1 MTTKRDNHC
10 NCKNGHKDGNKCD
23 GCGRCNCGGH
33 HEDGDGCGRC
43 NCGGHHEDGGECG
56 GEGCRK
62 DKKTGAVHFGY
73 TMKVLS
79 PTTGDSFI
87 VAAEWT
93 DDDGDMD
100 HLLAEVSFLM
110 AVGSCISPD
119 DFGYLFMGHGD
130 NAGAADVILR
140 SGHPPLREIKDKIL
154 GWLRENGPHLGERY
168 CTYTLDVQ

>member
-1 MTTKRDNHC
+1 MTTKRNDHC
-10 NCKNGHKDGNKCD
+10 NCGNC
-23 GCGRCNCGGH
+23 R
-33 HEDGDGCGRC
+33 
-43 NCGGHHEDGGECG
+43 EDGGECG

-62 DKKTGAVHFGY
+62 DEKSGSVVHFGY

-100 HLLAEVSFLM
+100 HMLAEMSFLM
-110 AVGSCISPD
+110 AVGSCIDPD

-140 SGHPPLREIKDKIL
+140 SGHPPLPELKDKIL
-154 GWLRENGPHLGERY
+154 KWLAENGPHLGERY